1 MNNSITNILDKI
13 SDYKKK
19 FYKNQ
24 LIKGLLISLALI
36 LGLFLF
42 VNFLEFYG
50 RFNTPLR
57 IALLITFIG
66 VSAYTLAQYIL
77 KPAFY
82 LLNINKPISN
92 EEAALQIG
100 QFFPNIKDKLLN
112 TIQLAGINTQQ
123 NALLEASI
131 TQKTEELKFVK
142 FADAIN
148 INENKKYLKYVIP
161 PIALVLLISAIA
173 PKFFN
178 STERIVKFNKTFA
191 EPAPFQFEIVN
202 PNLQAIKNEDYT
214 LKLNLLGNSLPED
227 VYLVTNGRKYKM
239 NVSDDNRAFD
249 YTFSKIQEETDFH
262 FIAGGFNSSSHKIK
276 LVSRP
281 NLLSFNVSLKYP
293 AYLGKRSEDFDNVG
307 NLVVPE
313 GTVIRWTFKT
323 DETEN
328 FQMVFDSTET
338 VNVDKG
344 IFSDYNFQKKISK
357 TSAYE
362 ILLKNKHSLNA
373 DPINYFINVIPD
385 RYPQLNFEQL
395 SDSSLYNYIG
405 IGGTIADD
413 YGISDFQFAYR
424 TRGEKS
430 FKISKIP
437 FNKASLSQTFFYQV
451 DINSLGLQKNDQL
464 EYYLIVTDND
474 GVNGRKSTKSS
485 VFNYNMPTTEE
496 YTQDVEKE
504 VNKTEDKFEE
514 LLKKSKEFK
523 KDLETLENDLKK
535 KKEMDFQDKKDLE
548 QLINKKEELNKELQN
563 LKDQLRDLMDKQNR
577 FEQQSPKTQEKMEM
591 LQKIMDELMKNED
604 SKILDELK
612 KLMEKQ
618 IDEKS
623 LNELDKF
630 NKQQRN
636 LDKDLD
642 RTLNLFKDLQ
652 RKQNIENAVKDLRD
666 LAEKQ
671 ENLSEKAEQN
681 TNESKSEELKRE
693 QDKLNK
699 EFNDVSKKLDDI
711 EKQSDELKK
720 DFDKQEDKQ
729 QDIANEQKNSS
740 KQLENKKNKDA
751 AKPQKNAAKKMKE
764 MADEMEQ
771 QMQSNES
778 QQTEEDMNSLRG
790 IMENLIKISHDQER
804 IMKNFKNIS
813 VSDPRFIALSQEQL
827 NISNDSKI
835 IEDSLYSLASRVM
848 QLEAMVT
855 KEVTTMKNR
864 IDESVKLIRER
875 KLPDAASKQ
884 QFSMTSMNNLAL
896 MLSDVFK
903 QMQKSMSPGP
913 GDGKGNKP
921 GGEGMGEMGEKQK
934 QLNKRIQG
942 IGTGGKSPKETS
954 EEIAKIANEQAQIR
968 KKLQE
973 LQNQLNGTEA
983 GKKLGD
989 ELEKIQKEMDKS
1001 EEDLV
1006 NKRVNPTLQRRQKD
1020 IETRLLEAEKA
1031 IKEQELD
1038 PTRKGQTVPKINR
1051 PSPPDLEKF
1060 KKEKEKQVELLR
1072 TTPPNFT
1079 PFYKNQTD
1087 NYFKRIN

>member
-1 MNNSITNILDKI
+1 MKNSITNILDKI

-24 LIKGLLISLALI
+24 LIKGLLISIALL

-42 VNFLEFYG
+42 INFLEFFG
-50 RFNTPLR
+50 RFNTLVR
-57 IALLITFIG
+57 ITLLITFLG
-66 VSAYTLAQYIL
+66 VSAYTLTQYIL

-92 EEAALQIG
+92 EEAAVQIG
-100 QFFPNIKDKLLN
+100 LFFPNIKDKLLN
-112 TIQLAGINTQQ
+112 AIQLAGINTQQ

-131 TQKTEELKFVK
+131 SQKTEELKLIK

-148 INENKKYLKYVIP
+148 IKENTKYLKYAIP
-161 PIALVLLISAIA
+161 PILLVLLLSAIA
-173 PKFFN
+173 PSFFN
-178 STERIVKFNKTFA
+178 STERIVKFNKTFT
-191 EPAPFQFEIVN
+191 EPAPFEFQIVN
-202 PNLQAIKNEDYT
+202 SNLQAIKNEDYT
-214 LKLNLLGNSLPED
+214 LKLTLLGNSLPED

-239 NVSDDNRAFD
+239 SGSDSNRDFE
-249 YTFSKIQEETDFH
+249 YTFPKIQEETDFH
-262 FIAGGFNSSSHKIK
+262 FIAGGYNSNSNRIK
-276 LVSRP
+276 LISRP

-293 AYLGKRSEDFDNVG
+293 SYLGKRQEDFDNVG

-313 GTVIRWTFKT
+313 GTVIHWTFKMN
-323 DETEN
+323 ETES
-328 FQMVFDSTET
+328 FQMVFDSSET
-338 VNVDKG
+338 VNVNKG
-344 IFSDYNFQKKISK
+344 IFSDYNYTKKISK
-357 TSAYE
+357 TVGYG
-362 ILLKNKHSLNA
+362 IVLKNEYSQNA
-373 DPINYFINVIPD
+373 DPINYYIEVVPD

-395 SDSSLYNYIG
+395 SDTSLYNYIG

-424 TRGEKS
+424 TRGEKNY
-430 FKISKIP
+430 KIAKIP
-437 FNKASLSQTFFYQV
+437 FNKTSLSQTFFYQV
-451 DINSLGLQKNDQL
+451 DLNKIGLQKNDQL

-485 VFNYNMPTTEE
+485 VFTYNMPSHEE
-496 YTQDVEKE
+496 YQQDVEKE

-514 LLKKSKEFK
+514 LLRKSKEFK

-535 KKEMDFQDKKDLE
+535 KKEMDFQDKKDLD

-577 FEQQSPKTQEKMEM
+577 FEQQNPKNQEKMEM
-591 LQKIMDELMKNED
+591 LQKIMDELLKNED

-612 KLMEKQ
+612 KLIEKQ

-642 RTLNLFKDLQ
+642 RTLNLFKNLQ
-652 RKQNIENAVKDLRD
+652 RKQNIENAIKNLRE
-666 LAEKQ
+666 LSEKQ
-671 ENLSEKAEQN
+671 EELSEK
-681 TNESKSEELKRE
+681 SEENSEDLKKK
-693 QDKLNK
+693 QDDLNK
-699 EFNDVSKKLDDI
+699 DFENLSKKLDEI
-711 EKQSDELKK
+711 EKQSDELNK

-729 QDIANEQKNSS
+729 QDISNEQKKSS
-740 KQLENKKNKDA
+740 KDLENKKNKDA

-764 MADEMEQ
+764 MADQMEQ
-771 QMQSNES
+771 QMQSGEM
-778 QQTEEDMNSLRG
+778 QQMEEDLNALRA
-790 IMENLIKISHDQER
+790 IMENLIKLSHDQER
-804 IMKNFKNIS
+804 IMKTFRTVS
-813 VSDPRFIALSQEQL
+813 VSDPRFITLSQDQL

-835 IEDSLYSLASRVM
+835 VEDSLYSLASRVM
-848 QLEAMVT
+848 QLEATIT
-855 KEVTTMKNR
+855 KEVTSMKNS

-875 KLPDAASKQ
+875 KLPNAASSQ

-903 QMQKSMSPGP
+903 QMQNSMSPDSGE
-913 GDGKGNKP
+913 GKDKKP
-921 GGEGMGEMGEKQK
+921 GGPGMGEMQMK
-934 QLNKRIQG
+934 LNERIQG
-942 IGTGGKSPKETS
+942 IGTGQKTSKEIS
-954 EEIAKIANEQAQIR
+954 EEIAKITNEQAQIR
-968 KKLQE
+968 KRLQE
-973 LQNQLNGTEA
+973 VQNQLIGTEA
-983 GKKLGD
+983 GKKLNQ
-989 ELEKIQKEMDKS
+989 ELENIQKEMDKS

-1006 NKRVNPTLQRRQKD
+1006 NKRINPTLQKRQKE
-1020 IETRLLEAEKA
+1020 IETRLLEVEKA

-1038 PTRKGQTVPKINR
+1038 PTRKGQTVKPINR

-1060 KKEKEKQVELLR
+1060 KKEKEKQVELIR
-1072 TTPPNFT
+1072 TTPPSFT